1 MEDLGNI
8 NITIRESVGGRG
20 ASGGV
25 GGGPGGM
32 ARSTP
37 EKEVAET
44 IKESQEAQEKT
55 IRELMEAVKPRTGEE
70 IFGQFDP
77 FKNIIQGQEVSS
89 ELLSFLR
96 RPSFGSATGLLRE
109 GAATR
114 TMLNGL
120 GTAGQLVG
128 VALLGVGAIA
138 GTVALAMKGFEMAS
152 QHASERIEATWRY
165 SAQTASAM
173 AEQQIAQIA
182 AVIEEVQMNSDRYAA
197 AIRAETFMMVEQAR
211 FNAELAKTTSVL
223 ARTFNQLRGSAYY
236 LGRRLLEEGFIEKA
250 LPGGTGIVSGLR
262 ALELSEAVQKTT
274 GMGMWEQFNVAITR
288 MVGGDE
294 AAKKLTE
301 SYMAEI
307 ARNTRKDT
315 FGVANEWFQ
324 ADIKHLTG
332 REF

>member
-1 MEDLGNI
+1 
-8 NITIRESVGGRG
+8 
-20 ASGGV
+20 
-25 GGGPGGM
+25 M
-32 ARSTP
+32 ARPTP

-55 IRELMEAVKPRTGEE
+55 IRELMEAVKPRTREE

-96 RPSFGSATGLLRE
+96 RPSFAGATGLLRE

-138 GTVALAMKGFEMAS
+138 GTVALALKGFEMAS

-165 SAQTASAM
+165 SAETASAM

-182 AVIEEVQMNSDRYAA
+182 AVIEEVEMNSERYAA
-197 AIRAETFMMVEQAR
+197 SIRAETFMMVEQAR
-211 FNAELAKTTSVL
+211 FNAELGKTTTAL
-223 ARTFNQLRGSAYY
+223 TRTFNQM
-236 LGRRLLEEGFIEKA
+236 LGATYRLGTRLLEEGFIEKA

-274 GMGMWEQFNVAITR
+274 GMGLWEQINVAITR